1 MTSAADFQ
9 NIRLLTFDLDN
20 TLWDVWPV
28 IDRANGAFR
37 SWLESSYP
45 DLHPLYHDD
54 AVHQARAAILEE
66 DPTLAGRPSLFRRKL
81 MQHVLAPASM
91 DAEELEQITEAGF
104 EVFFAERNRIDLF
117 PYARELLESLSCQYE
132 IIAISNGNA
141 DLERVGLR
149 QYFKGHLI
157 AEQTMRP
164 KPEPFMFEEAL
175 RMAGVEAHEGLH
187 IGDHAEEDVDAAL
200 AVGMKAIWFNPE
212 GAPRED
218 DVPVVT
224 DLITLHRLL
233 DRRA

>member
-28 IDRANGAFR
+28 IDRANLAFR
-37 SWLESSYP
+37 TWLESTHP
-45 DLHPLYHDD
+45 ELHPLYHDD
-54 AVHQARAAILEE
+54 AVQQARMAILDA
-66 DPTLAGRPSLFRRKL
+66 DPSLSRQPSLFRRRL
-81 MQHVLAPASM
+81 MQQVLAPASLSPERL
-91 DAEELEQITEAGF
+91 DEVTEAGF

-117 PYARELLESLSCQYE
+117 PFARELLESLSRQYE

-141 DLERVGLR
+141 DLERVGLK

-157 AEQTMRP
+157 AEQTMKP
-164 KPEPFMFEEAL
+164 KPEPYMFEEAL

-218 DVPVVT
+218 DVPVVK
-224 DLITLHRLL
+224 DLPTLHRLL
-233 DRRA
+233 DRST